1 MANSLKTFLL
11 KINMSVGEAEGLFFK
26 VKEMEIFFTTL

>member
-1 MANSLKTFLL
+1 MADSLKTFLL
-11 KINMSVGEAEGLFFK
+11 KINMSVGEEGLVFK